1 MKILSKAQILILHE
15 QLISEFGG
23 SLGVRDE
30 GLLESAIYTPMQ
42 TFGGI
47 EFYPTIIDKSVRLG
61 YGLIK
66 NHPFIDGNKRIGTHA
81 MLVQLELNKIH
92 LEYEDEELI
101 NVVYEVAAGVLSQES
116 FHEWVIDHIA
126 QEQS

>member
-1 MKILSKAQILILHE
+1 M
-15 QLISEFGG
+15 
-23 SLGVRDE
+23 
-30 GLLESAIYTPMQ
+30 ESAIYSPMH
-42 TFGGI
+42 TFGGV

-92 LEYEDEELI
+92 LEYEDDELI
-101 NVVYEVAAGVLSQES
+101 NAVYEVAAGVLSQES